1 MNSIETDFRE
11 WLQEQRYSQSTIK
24 QYLFQIDKICSDCYE
39 SKEWYRFSEDASYLL
54 AKYTEYANRE
64 YYLDVVTIRYALDY
78 FDDFREKVKISA
90 IIKSKEQQEI
100 KLFLYFDKQHL
111 NIATIRFDE
120 LYDYLSILNTVL
132 YERPETKT
140 SLNLQQIEN
149 FTHSVKQ
156 LLHQHLIKDS
166 RKIAVYI
173 KYPKKNATTKLAL
186 SKYCSFIQAKQPNN
200 KYFAML
206 VPVITNIKTKNPSKT
221 VNGHYKIVQQISGS
235 KPLVIE
241 ADNARDR
248 LDINYTITKQDLVVI
263 FDLDFG
269 TVNKLLNKL
278 ALPTNKTAKY
288 NDEDYEY
295 GAQIA
300 KNITRQD
307 VIIEYETELRTYYN
321 ADNINEYLAKHHY
334 CHHYKEVDYSKEG
347 YKYWCNR
354 KKAIE
359 MVGVGKTA
367 FFEHIWGI
375 PKKDKEILSVSY
387 INYTDYKTRYYVPEM
402 KFLKTHPIF
411 KRIVYKK

>member
-1 MNSIETDFRE
+1 MSDIKSDFRE
-11 WLQEQRYSQSTIK
+11 WLQEQKYSQSTIK
-24 QYLFQIDKICSDCYE
+24 QYFFQIDKICSDCYE
-39 SKEWYRFSEDASYLL
+39 SKDWYRFSEDASYLL

-100 KLFLYFDKQHL
+100 KLFLYFDKQPL
-111 NIATIRFDE
+111 NIANIRFDE

-149 FTHSVKQ
+149 FTHDIKQ
-156 LLHQHLIKDS
+156 LLHNHLIKNS

-200 KYFAML
+200 KYSAML
-206 VPVITNIKTKNPSKT
+206 LPVIANIKTKNPSKT
-221 VNGHYKIVQQISGS
+221 VNGHYKIVQQISGN
-235 KPLVIE
+235 KPLIIE
-241 ADNARDR
+241 ADNAKDR

-263 FDLDFG
+263 FDLDFS
-269 TVNKLLNKL
+269 TVDKLLKKL

-288 NDEDYEY
+288 DDEDYKL
-295 GAQIA
+295 GVQIA
-300 KNITRQD
+300 KATTKRD
-307 VIIEYETELRTYYN
+307 VIFEYETELRTYYN
-321 ADNINEYLAKHHY
+321 ADNINEYLSKHHH

-347 YKYWCNR
+347 YKYWCNKER
-354 KKAIE
+354 AIE

-375 PKKDKEILSVSY
+375 SKKDKDILSVSY
-387 INYTDYKTRYYVPEM
+387 INYTDFKTRYYEPEM

-411 KRIVYKK
+411 KRILYKK